1 MRDYDI
7 TACTSCE
14 TERALSDIDSPVESA
29 AINAM
34 PRQVIAEAK
43 TIQSKATESKKLVW
57 VVWSNFTGFILV
69 PPKGDLV
76 KACAKNAVPASRS
89 QMREM

>member
-14 TERALSDIDSPVESA
+14 TERAFSVIDSPVERA

-57 VVWSNFTGFILV
+57 VVWSNFTGFI
-69 PPKGDLV
+69 
-76 KACAKNAVPASRS
+76 
-89 QMREM
+89 